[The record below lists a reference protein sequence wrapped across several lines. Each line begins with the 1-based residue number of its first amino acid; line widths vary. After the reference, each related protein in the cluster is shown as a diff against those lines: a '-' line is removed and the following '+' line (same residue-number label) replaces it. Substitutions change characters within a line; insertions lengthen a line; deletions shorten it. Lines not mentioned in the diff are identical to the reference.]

1 MDHPVG
7 VDGALDRL
15 VYRPDIGAMRWRH
28 PGVVRR
34 IYAPGVAQALAATE
48 PGDRVLDV
56 GCGLGSVARA
66 LALAGRD
73 VLAIDGDPDAIAGA
87 EITLAGSTGQ
97 ARVAEFGPGGGL
109 EPGSFDA
116 IRFGR
121 VLHHI
126 PDLAAAV
133 DHAAALLAPGGVLI
147 VEEFGPE
154 RFEERLATWVA
165 AQAAALVAEDI
176 AIEGPPI
183 DATELAEAWHAR
195 IGQMHLHPVGAVVDA
210 LSVRFALGP
219 ERWEGGI
226 WADLGKRLVD
236 SDTATAVAD
245 RLAAAEEEAI
255 AAGEIPA
262 VVLRVEGVV
271 REVER

>member
-1 MDHPVG
+1 
-7 VDGALDRL
+7 
-15 VYRPDIGAMRWRH
+15 MRWRH

-48 PGDRVLDV
+48 SGDRVLDV

-73 VLAIDGDPDAIAGA
+73 VVAIDGDPDAVAGA
-87 EITLAGSTGQ
+87 EITLAGSEGR
-97 ARVAEFGPGGGL
+97 AAVVEFGSGDGL

-133 DHAAALLAPGGVLI
+133 DHTAALLAPGGVVI

-154 RFEERLATWVA
+154 RFEERLAAWVA
-165 AQAAALVAEDI
+165 GQAAVLADEGIEL
-176 AIEGPPI
+176 EGPPI
-183 DATELAEAWHAR
+183 DATELAEAWRAR
-195 IGQMHLHPVGAVVDA
+195 TRHMHLHPVGAVVDA
-210 LSVRFALGP
+210 LSARFALGP

-236 SDTATAVAD
+236 PETATAVAD
-245 RLAAAEEEAI
+245 RLAAAEDEAV

-271 REVER
+271 REVEC

>member
-1 MDHPVG
+1 MDHPAG

-66 LALAGRD
+66 LALSGRR
-73 VLAIDGDPDAIAGA
+73 VLAIDGDADAVAGA
-87 EITLAGSTGQ
+87 EITLGGTD
-97 ARVAEFGPGGGL
+97 ARAAVIEFGPSDGL

-133 DHAAALLAPGGVLI
+133 DHAATLLAPGGVVI

-154 RFEERLATWVA
+154 RLEERLAAWIA
-165 AQAAALVAEDI
+165 EQAAALAADGI
-176 AIEGPPI
+176 DLEGSPI
-183 DATELAEAWHAR
+183 DADELAEAWHAR
-195 IGQMHLHPVGAVVDA
+195 IGRMHLHPVGAVVDA
-210 LSVRFALGP
+210 LRVRFALGP

-236 SDTATAVAD
+236 PETATGVAD
-245 RLAAAEEEAI
+245 RLAASEEAAV
-255 AAGEIPA
+255 AAGEIPP

-271 REVER
+271 REVGR